1 MAGMTRDLAP
11 LQADSFDLLVV
22 GGGIHGL
29 FTAYDA
35 AARGLRV
42 ALVERG
48 DVGGGISFNH
58 QRTIHGGLRAL
69 QSGRI
74 RKCREQIRERRAWA
88 RIAPHL
94 LRPLPFLIGTY
105 RGTRRARLVI
115 RAGFRLYDFIG
126 RSRNVDVLPELHL
139 PNGRLESAAA
149 TRRLFPGVHEP
160 GLSGGAIWYD
170 YQTVH
175 PDRLTYLVALAAHR
189 AGATLATYVEAI
201 APRRD
206 GAGLTGATVRDVI
219 TGTSFDITARAV
231 VLAAGSGLPALHERF
246 GVTGAPPLVRAMN
259 LLLDRPAKDIA
270 LAAPSASGHMF
281 TAVPWR
287 GLVLVGTYQPDGAV
301 PERVREPLDPFV
313 DAFLAEIRT
322 AFPALGAT
330 RDDIRFVHHAL
341 VPAQSTPQG
350 LDLLAEPEI
359 LTHVEAP
366 GLLSLV
372 GVKYTTARLAAE
384 RAVDGVA
391 RHLHLPAVRSRTATT
406 LLPHADVADSDGIL
420 VETARTLRVTLD
432 GDVHRHLAGWYG
444 TEASA
449 VLRCAHASG
458 ALARVS
464 ADSPVIEGE
473 AIYAVREAAAVLLD
487 DVVFRRTPL
496 GSAGGPGDD
505 AIARLAG
512 IMARECGWTDA
523 RRVEEIT
530 LVRERVRGYGTH

>member
-1 MAGMTRDLAP
+1 MTRDLAP

-69 QSGRI
+69 QSGQI

-88 RIAPHL
+88 RIAPDL

-105 RGTRRARLVI
+105 RGTRRARCVI
-115 RAGFRLYDFIG
+115 RTGFRLYDWIG

-139 PNGRLESAAA
+139 PNGRVESAAA

-175 PDRLTYLVALAAHR
+175 PDRLTYLVALAAHQ
-189 AGATLATYVEAI
+189 AGATLATYVEAV

-206 GAGLTGATVRDVI
+206 GSRVTGAIVRDALTGVTL
-219 TGTSFDITARAV
+219 DISARAT
-231 VLAAGSGLPALHERF
+231 VLAAGSGLARLHDAF

-270 LAAPSASGHMF
+270 LAAPSASGRMF

-287 GLVLVGTYQPDGAV
+287 DLVLVGTYQPDGAV
-301 PERVREPLDPFV
+301 REGTREPLGPFI

-341 VPAQSTPQG
+341 VPAQATPRG
-350 LDLLAEPEI
+350 LDLLAEPRI
-359 LTHVEAP
+359 LAHAEAP
-366 GLLSLV
+366 GLISLV

-384 RAVDGVA
+384 RAVDTA
-391 RHLHLPAVRSRTATT
+391 MRHLRKSGGHSRTATT
-406 LLPHADVADSDGIL
+406 LLPHADVADSDGML
-420 VETARTLRVTLD
+420 VETARALRVTLD
-432 GDVHRHLAGWYG
+432 AEVHRHLAGWYG

-449 VLRCAHASG
+449 VLRCAQASA

-464 ADSPVIEGE
+464 ARSPVIEGE
-473 AIYAVREAAAVLLD
+473 AIHAVREAAAVRLD

-496 GSAGGPGDD
+496 GSGGDPGGD
-505 AIARLAG
+505 AIARLAAV
-512 IMARECGWTDA
+512 MARECGWTGD
-523 RRVEEIT
+523 RRDEEIA
-530 LVRERVRGYGTH
+530 LVRARFTEFGTR

>member
-1 MAGMTRDLAP
+1 MTRDLGP

-69 QSGRI
+69 QSGQI

-115 RAGFRLYDFIG
+115 RTALRIYDLIG
-126 RSRNVDVLPELHL
+126 RSRNAGVLPELHL
-139 PNGRLESAAA
+139 PDGRVESAAA

-189 AGATLATYVEAI
+189 AGATLATYVEAM

-206 GAGLTGATVRDVI
+206 GSRVTGAIVRDVI
-219 TGTSFDITARAV
+219 TGATFDITAKAI
-231 VLAAGSGLPALHERF
+231 VLAAGSGLPALHDLF

-270 LAAPSASGHMF
+270 LAAPSAGGRMF

-287 GLVLVGTYQPDGAV
+287 GMVLVGTYQPDGAV
-301 PERVREPLDPFV
+301 REGAREPLDPFV
-313 DAFLAEIRT
+313 DAFLGEIRT
-322 AFPALGAT
+322 AFPAIGAT

-341 VPAQSTPQG
+341 VPAQETPRG
-350 LDLLAEPEI
+350 LDLLAEPRV
-359 LTHVEAP
+359 LLHAEAP
-366 GLLSLV
+366 GLISLV

-384 RAVDGVA
+384 RAVDA
-391 RHLHLPAVRSRTATT
+391 ALRHLHLPVGHSRTATT

-432 GDVHRHLAGWYG
+432 ADVQAHLAGWYG

-449 VLRCAHASG
+449 VLRCAHASD

-464 ADSPVIEGE
+464 THSPVIEGE
-473 AIYAVREAAAVLLD
+473 AVYAVREGAAVRLD
-487 DVVFRRTPL
+487 DVVFRRTAL
-496 GSAGGPGDD
+496 GSAGNPGED
-505 AIARLAG
+505 AIARIAG
-512 IMARECGWTDA
+512 VMARECAWPDA
-523 RRVEEIT
+523 RRDDEVA
-530 LVRERVRGYGTH
+530 LVRARFRGYGTR